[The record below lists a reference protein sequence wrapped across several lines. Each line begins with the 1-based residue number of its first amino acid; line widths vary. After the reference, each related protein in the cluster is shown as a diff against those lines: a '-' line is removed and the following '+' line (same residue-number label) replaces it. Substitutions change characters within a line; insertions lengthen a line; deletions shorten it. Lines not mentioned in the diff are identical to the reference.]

1 MAHIIMSFT
10 ESELRELEQGAK
22 ETNGYVSIE
31 WRRFSMLARGYL
43 NDTTIRQQLKESGV
57 DTLSGGTPHAVS
69 RLIGVHLAMQRMAE
83 GAGVVPTDQHL
94 ATTHQLAAT
103 EGFLESWREWA
114 RRVIGLSPGAAPR
127 TDAAMMRY
135 IEERLDS
142 R

>member
-1 MAHIIMSFT
+1 MAHVILSFT
-10 ESELRELEQGAK
+10 ESELRDLERGAK
-22 ETNGYVSIE
+22 ETNGHVSIE

-43 NDTTIRQQLKESGV
+43 NDVIIRQQLKESGV
-57 DTLSGGTPHAVS
+57 DTYSGDTPHAVS
-69 RLIGVHLAMQRMAE
+69 RLIGVHMAMQRMAE
-83 GAGVVPTDQHL
+83 GDGAQ
-94 ATTHQLAAT
+94 QLAAA